1 MEVELR
7 KRGKRVRFCIHP
19 VAGRLPGHMD
29 ILLSDARVPY
39 NLMEQLSKI
48 GADFERTDLVLVI
61 GANDIVNPIALDPNS
76 PIGGMPI
83 CEVWHARQVVVMKRS
98 MKNKGFAAIDNPL
111 FYKSNTAMYLGDAK
125 KNIGK
130 LVDEFR
136 DDDGGD
142 TGAADNVLE
151 MEGLV
156 EEAEREDSPRA

>member
-1 MEVELR
+1 
-7 KRGKRVRFCIHP
+7 
-19 VAGRLPGHMD
+19 MD

-48 GADFERTDLVLVI
+48 GQEFEQTDLVLVI
-61 GANDIVNPIALDPNS
+61 GANDIVNPIALDPSS
-76 PIGGMPI
+76 PIGGMPV
-83 CEVWHARQVVVMKRS
+83 CEVWHARQVVVLKRS

-111 FYKSNTAMYLGDAK
+111 FYNNNTSMYLGDAK

-136 DDDGGD
+136 GAE
-142 TGAADNVLE
+142 GAADSAVVE

-156 EEAEREDSPRA
+156 EEAEKEETPEELDANYPVIKTIGVLKENY